1 MATESGARPKKA
13 GAFDIRLIIALLIG
27 VYGVI
32 LTVLGIGFTSDAE
45 LQKAAGVNINL
56 WAGIGMLVV
65 AALFFTWA
73 QVRPLVVP
81 AETEAEETTDTT
93 PAAGE

>member
-1 MATESGARPKKA
+1 MATESGAKPHKA

-32 LTVLGIGFTSDAE
+32 LTVMGIGFTADE
-45 LQKAAGVNINL
+45 EIKKAAGVNINL

-65 AALFFTWA
+65 AALFVIWA
-73 QVRPLVVP
+73 KVRPLIVP
-81 AETEAEETTDTT
+81 AEPETDGT
-93 PAAGE
+93 PATPGE

>member
-32 LTVLGIGFTSDAE
+32 LTVMGIWFTSEAE
-45 LQKAAGVNINL
+45 RQKAAGVNINL

-65 AALFFTWA
+65 SALFFVWA

-81 AETEAEETTDTT
+81 AEPETTEAADTT

>member
-1 MATESGARPKKA
+1 MATESTSQPKKA

-32 LTVLGIGFTSDAE
+32 LTVMGIGFTSDAE
-45 LQKAAGVNINL
+45 LAKAAGVNINL

-65 AALFFTWA
+65 AALFFVWA

-81 AETEAEETTDTT
+81 ARTETAEGTGTT
-93 PAAGE
+93 PEAGE

>member
-27 VYGVI
+27 VYGII
-32 LTVLGIGFTSDAE
+32 LTIMGLAFTSDEEIA
-45 LQKAAGVNINL
+45 KAAGVNINL

-65 AALFFTWA
+65 AALFVTWA
-73 QVRPLVVP
+73 LVRPLVVP
-81 AETEAEETTDTT
+81 AQPESEDT
-93 PAAGE
+93 PAAPAE